1 MYYIITL
8 CLHYLNTI
16 VVYFN
21 FNVIYTFLDIM
32 ANISMNRHQF
42 PNEEDFEGAM
52 TALIRLQETYHID
65 TSTIAQGK
73 LGSNKGLPMNS
84 KL

>member
-1 MYYIITL
+1 
-8 CLHYLNTI
+8 
-16 VVYFN
+16 
-21 FNVIYTFLDIM
+21 M

-42 PNEEDFEGAM
+42 PNQEDFEGAM
-52 TALIRLQETYHID
+52 TALIRLQETYHIES
-65 TSTIAQGK
+65 STIAQGK